1 MADDKIIIRRR
12 INHGISTKGILQY
25 EGTVEMTGGTQADLD
40 AEMAKM
46 EESLKRLQPDYE
58 EFAEPLPRS

>member
-25 EGTVEMTGGTQADLD
+25 EGTVEMTGGTQADPD